1 MLKLVVTLEKLDKD
15 DEDLDIDGLSWDADN
30 GIANW
35 DHRVLQRIT
44 KYVCAEEREV
54 LPMTMALDLLYCKGE
69 QL

>member
-35 DHRVLQRIT
+35 DHQSLAKNYKVRLCR
-44 KYVCAEEREV
+44 REV
-54 LPMTMALDLLYCKGE
+54 LPMTMALDLFIL
-69 QL
+69 